1 MQRNLGGTVL
11 AHVVLREP
19 EGELALAELVI
30 YLSLAPQS
38 VAAYQALGKAQ
49 SDVRE
54 LGTLPVPL
62 AIRNA
67 PTKLMKSLGYGR
79 EYQYDPEVEG
89 GVALDMQCLPDELAG
104 RSYYLPVTAGLE
116 LKLKEKLD
124 ALRAARR
131 AALEGRGGP
140 A

>member
-1 MQRNLGGTVL
+1 
-11 AHVVLREP
+11 
-19 EGELALAELVI
+19 
-30 YLSLAPQS
+30 
-38 VAAYQALGKAQ
+38 
-49 SDVRE
+49 VRE
-54 LGTLPVPL
+54 HGTLPVPL

-89 GVALDMQCLPDELAG
+89 GVALDMQCLPEALAG

-124 ALRAARR
+124 ALREARR
-131 AALEGRGGP
+131 AALAANPEKQAP
-140 A
+140 